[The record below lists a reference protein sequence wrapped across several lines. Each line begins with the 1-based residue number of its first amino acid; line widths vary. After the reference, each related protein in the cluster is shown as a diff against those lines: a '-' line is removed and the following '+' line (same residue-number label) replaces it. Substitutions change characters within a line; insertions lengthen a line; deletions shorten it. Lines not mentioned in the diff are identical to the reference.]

1 MNPTPASI
9 PSMHRFG
16 PAHVNGAFGSPLSW
30 LQVGTL
36 LIGLYAAYRVFAGT
50 GAMGMAVAVGI
61 VFAVCMLVFVP
72 VRRREPIEWL
82 PLVAFTLGRRLLGR
96 HHHRSSAPRAGFSG
110 SAADPSGPGV
120 PPPLNLP
127 PDLRHVELIEATFDR
142 HQVGVIKDR
151 SARTYSVVLKVRV
164 GAFGLL
170 STGDQQR
177 RIEAWSGLLTNLC
190 REGTPIS
197 RLQWI
202 ERTIPTDPDE
212 LVRYHLNNRD
222 PSIPRSENAVASYES
237 LINDSSAATQDHE
250 LFLVVQISV
259 RRAKHVIKRL
269 APDQDE
275 GACLLLQQELQ
286 AIADALISCD
296 IEPLGVLKP
305 RTLAKHIRLAYD
317 PFQRRALDRLGA
329 IDPSREGVS
338 AINAFPLATRVSW
351 DHFQT
356 DGALHA
362 TYWIAELP
370 RRDVPFTF
378 LLPLLLQA
386 NMQRSIAMVMEPQQI
401 SKALSKIEAA
411 IVGDQTSEHVR
422 RSKGFATTA
431 RRAKRSDDLL
441 SRESELAAGHG
452 EFRYAGYVTVSA
464 TTPEELEHACAAM
477 ENRALQSRLQLRRLN
492 GMQDIA
498 FTHTLPLARG
508 LSGAGGAR

>member
-1 MNPTPASI
+1 MSTPQAMPTLY
-9 PSMHRFG
+9 RFG
-16 PAHVNGAFGSPLSW
+16 PPHVNGAFGSPLSW

-36 LIGLYAAYRVFAGT
+36 LAGLYAAYRVFAST
-50 GAMGMAVAVGI
+50 GVAGMAVAVGI
-61 VFAVCMLVFVP
+61 VLGICAVVFVP
-72 VRRREPIEWL
+72 VRGREPIEWL
-82 PLVAFTLGRRLLGR
+82 PLVLFTLGRRVLGK
-96 HHHRSSAPRAGFSG
+96 HRWRSASPRAGSTG
-110 SAADPSGPGV
+110 SPDDPSGVGV
-120 PPPLNLP
+120 PPPLDLP
-127 PDLRHVELIEATFDR
+127 PDLKHVDLIEATFDR

-151 SARTYSVVLKVRV
+151 AARTYAVVLKVRV

-197 RLQWI
+197 RVQWL

-212 LVRYHLNNRD
+212 LVRYHLNHRD
-222 PSIPRSENAVASYES
+222 SSIPRAENVVQSYES
-237 LINDSSAATQDHE
+237 LINDSTAATQDHE

-259 RRAKHVIKRL
+259 RRAKHLIKRL

-286 AIADALISCD
+286 AIADGLISCD
-296 IEPLGVLKP
+296 VEPLGVLKP

-317 PFQRRALDRLGA
+317 PFQRRALDRLGK
-329 IDPSREGVS
+329 IEPEHDGVS
-338 AINAFPLATRVSW
+338 AVNAFPIASEVRW
-351 DHFQT
+351 DRYQT

-386 NMQRSIAMVMEPQQI
+386 NMQRTISMVMEPLEI
-401 SKALSKIEAA
+401 SKALSKVEAA
-411 IVGDQTSEHVR
+411 IVGDQTSEYVR

-431 RRAKRSDDLL
+431 RRAKRTGDLL
-441 SRESELAAGHG
+441 TRESELASGYG

-464 TTPEELEHACAAM
+464 STPEELEQACAAM

-492 GMQDIA
+492 GMHDIA
-498 FTHTLPLARG
+498 FAHTLPLARG
-508 LSGAGGAR
+508 LAGSGGAR